1 MTWSNYNTMI
11 TRSFSKL
18 RNDTDLSDVT
28 LISDDQEAIPAH
40 KVVLSTCSDFFKKV
54 FHKNIHNNLVLYLSD
69 MKSKEVNQ
77 ILDYIYFGEIN
88 ILQDNL
94 ERFIQIAQKLKLEG
108 LGDDSKQNEE
118 GELENSTESQF
129 YVSDKTITI
138 TNNESDLTNT
148 YSEFSESQSIPSET
162 KYVVSGKKP
171 IAYEET
177 NYALQTQERKVIPN
191 YRPPAFESEVDVE
204 KLDQKIKELT
214 SFQEK
219 KSICKLCGKE
229 LFGRNRNQNMADHIE
244 NHIEGLSFKCL
255 QCSKLYRT
263 RNLLRSHKIKYCNR
277 QEK

>member
-1 MTWSNYNTMI
+1 MVEKFNLTWSNYNTMI

-18 RNDTDLSDVT
+18 RKDTDLSDVT

-54 FHKNIHNNLVLYLSD
+54 FHKNVHNNLVLYLSD
-69 MKSKEVNQ
+69 MKSIEVNQ

-118 GELENSTESQF
+118 GELENTTERQF
-129 YVSDKTITI
+129 Q
-138 TNNESDLTNT
+138 DLTNT
-148 YSEFSESQSIPSET
+148 YSEFSKSQSIPSET

-171 IAYEET
+171 ITYEES

-277 QEK
+277 Q